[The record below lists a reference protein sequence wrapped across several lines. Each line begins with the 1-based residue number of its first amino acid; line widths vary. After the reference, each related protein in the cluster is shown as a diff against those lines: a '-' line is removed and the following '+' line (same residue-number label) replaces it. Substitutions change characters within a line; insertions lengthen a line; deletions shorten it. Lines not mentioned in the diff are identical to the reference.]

1 MPERSGDRTAKVTRS
16 PLYELTVTRVKEF
29 LRQGEAVFWVFVFPL
44 LLALALGFA
53 FRDKAPDRIPIGVAK
68 GERSAAVAAA
78 LAKSPALRVRV
89 YEPEAGREALRV
101 GKISLLVETDGAT
114 LFRFDATRPDSRM
127 ARMEADDALQ
137 RAAGRIDA
145 VRIAEEKVTERG
157 SRYIDFL
164 IPGLLG
170 LNLMGTGMWG
180 VGFSITTARSQK
192 LLKRLVATPMLKR
205 DYLLAQMASRIAF
218 LAAEVVVL
226 LGFAWFVFDVGVR
239 GSLLLLSVIC
249 FVGAMAFAG
258 LGVLVAARAETIEA
272 VSGLMNFVMLP
283 MWLLSGVFF
292 SADRFPDAAQPF
304 IRALPLTALNDA
316 LREVM
321 IEGAGVMAVVPELL
335 NLSVWTV
342 VSFVVALKIFRW
354 K

>member
-1 MPERSGDRTAKVTRS
+1 MKQRSA
-16 PLYELTVTRVKEF
+16 LHELTVTRTKEF

-53 FRDKAPDRIPIGVAK
+53 FREKAPDRIPIGVTR
-68 GERSAAVAAA
+68 GERAAAVAAA
-78 LAKSPALRVRV
+78 LETSPALRVRLWAAD
-89 YEPEAGREALRV
+89 EGREALRV
-101 GKISLLVETDGAT
+101 GRISLLVETGGPV
-114 LFRFDATRPDSRM
+114 LFRFDPTRPDSRM
-127 ARMEADDALQ
+127 ARMEAADALQ
-137 RAAGRIDA
+137 RAAGRIDL
-145 VRIAEEKVTERG
+145 VKIGEQKVTERG

-170 LNLMGTGMWG
+170 LNLMSTGMWG
-180 VGFSITTARSQK
+180 VGFSIVTARSQK
-192 LLKRLVATPMLKR
+192 LLKRLVATPMRKR
-205 DYLLAQMASRIAF
+205 DYLLAQMLSRIAF
-218 LAAEVVVL
+218 LAAEVLVL

-239 GSLLLLSVIC
+239 GSILALSLVS

-258 LGVLVAARAETIEA
+258 MGVLVAARAETVEA

-321 IEGAGVMAVVPELL
+321 IEGAGLVPVLPELA
-335 NLSVWTV
+335 NLTIWCI

>member
-1 MPERSGDRTAKVTRS
+1 MNPRSA
-16 PLYELTVTRVKEF
+16 LHELTVTRTKEF

-44 LLALALGFA
+44 LLAVALGFA
-53 FRDKAPDRIPIGVAK
+53 FREKPPDRIPIGVTK
-68 GERSAAVAAA
+68 GEGAVAMAER
-78 LAKSPALRVRV
+78 LEKSPALRVRL
-89 YEPEAGREALRV
+89 YEPAEGREALRV
-101 GKISLLVETDGAT
+101 GRISLLVETGGPAS
-114 LFRFDATRPDSRM
+114 FRFDPTRPDSRV
-127 ARMEADDALQ
+127 ARMEAADALQ
-137 RAAGRIDA
+137 RAAGRIDPLK
-145 VRIAEEKVTERG
+145 IGEEKVTERG

-170 LNLMGTGMWG
+170 LNLMSTGMWG
-180 VGFSITTARSQK
+180 VGFSIVTARSQK
-192 LLKRLVATPMLKR
+192 LLKRLVATPMRKR
-205 DYLLAQMASRIAF
+205 DYLLSQMLSRMVF
-218 LAAEVVVL
+218 LAAEVIVL

-239 GSLLLLSVIC
+239 GSILALSLVS

-258 LGVLVAARAETIEA
+258 LGVLIAARVETIEA

-321 IEGAGVMAVVPELL
+321 IEGAGTLAILPELA
-335 NLSVWTV
+335 NLTIWCV
-342 VSFVVALKIFRW
+342 VSFVIALKIFRW

>member
-1 MPERSGDRTAKVTRS
+1 
-16 PLYELTVTRVKEF
+16 
-29 LRQGEAVFWVFVFPL
+29 
-44 LLALALGFA
+44 
-53 FRDKAPDRIPIGVAK
+53 VAK
-68 GERSAAVAAA
+68 ALER
-78 LAKSPALRVRV
+78 SPALRVRL
-89 YEPEAGREALRV
+89 YEPKAGREALRV
-101 GKISLLVETDGAT
+101 GKISLLVEAGTPT

-137 RAAGRIDA
+137 RAAGRVDPVPIDD
-145 VRIAEEKVTERG
+145 EKVTERG

-180 VGFSITTARSQK
+180 VGFSIVTARSQK

-239 GSLLLLSVIC
+239 GSVLLLSVIC

-321 IEGAGVMAVVPELL
+321 IEGAGVVAVWPELV
-335 NLSVWTV
+335 NLTVWTLL
-342 VSFVVALKIFRW
+342 SFVVALKIFRW

>member
-1 MPERSGDRTAKVTRS
+1 MATRS

-29 LRQGEAVFWVFVFPL
+29 LRQGEAVFWVFGFPI

-53 FRDKAPDRIPIGVAK
+53 FRDKAPDRIAIGVAK
-68 GERSAAVAAA
+68 GANSAAVMQA
-78 LAKSPALRVRV
+78 LEASPALRVRL
-89 YEPEAGREALRV
+89 YDPAQGREALRV
-101 GKISLLVETDGAT
+101 GRISLLVETDGAT
-114 LFRFDATRPDSRM
+114 VFRFDATRPDSRV

-137 RAAGRIDA
+137 RAAGRVDPVKIGA
-145 VRIAEEKVTERG
+145 EKVTERG

-180 VGFSITTARSQK
+180 VGFSIVTARSQK
-192 LLKRLVATPMLKR
+192 LLKRLLATPMRKR
-205 DYLLAQMASRIAF
+205 DYLLAQMFSRIAF
-218 LAAEVVVL
+218 LAAEVVLL
-226 LGFAWFVFDVGVR
+226 LGFAWLVFDVGVR
-239 GSLLLLSVIC
+239 GSLLLLSLIC

-292 SADRFPDAAQPF
+292 SADRFPDVAQPF
-304 IRALPLTALNDA
+304 IRLLPLTALNDA

-321 IEGAGVMAVVPELL
+321 IEGAGIVAVMPELV

-342 VSFVVALKIFRW
+342 LSFVVALKIFRW

>member
-1 MPERSGDRTAKVTRS
+1 MATRS

-29 LRQGEAVFWVFVFPL
+29 IRQSEAVFWVFGFPI

-68 GERSAAVAAA
+68 GPNAARVMKA
-78 LAKSPALRVRV
+78 LEASPALRVRL
-89 YEPEAGREALRV
+89 YAPTEGREALRV
-101 GKISLLVETDGAT
+101 GRISLLVETDGAAV
-114 LFRFDATRPDSRM
+114 FRFDATRPDSRV
-127 ARMEADDALQ
+127 ARMESADALQ
-137 RAAGRIDA
+137 RAAGRIDP
-145 VRIAEEKVTERG
+145 VTIGEEKVTERG

-180 VGFSITTARSQK
+180 VGFSIVTARSQK
-192 LLKRLVATPMLKR
+192 LLKRLLATPMRKR
-205 DYLLAQMASRIAF
+205 DYLLSQMFSRMTF
-218 LAAEVVVL
+218 LAAEVAVL

-239 GSLLLLSVIC
+239 GSLFLLSLVC
-249 FVGAMAFAG
+249 FIGAMAFAG
-258 LGVLVAARAETIEA
+258 LGVLVAARAETIET

-292 SADRFPDAAQPF
+292 SADRFPDIAQPL
-304 IRALPLTALNDA
+304 IHALPLTALNDA
-316 LREVM
+316 LRGVM
-321 IEGAGVMAVVPELL
+321 IEGAGFVSVAPELA
-335 NLSVWTV
+335 NLTVWTI

>member
-1 MPERSGDRTAKVTRS
+1 MATRS

-53 FRDKAPDRIPIGVAK
+53 FRDKAPDRIPIGVAR
-68 GERSAAVAAA
+68 GANSAAVTKA
-78 LAKSPALRVRV
+78 LEASPALRVRL
-89 YEPEAGREALRV
+89 YDPAQGREALRV
-101 GKISLLVETDGAT
+101 GRISLLVETDGAT
-114 LFRFDATRPDSRM
+114 VFRFDATRPDSRV

-137 RAAGRIDA
+137 RAAGRVDPVKIG
-145 VRIAEEKVTERG
+145 EEKVTERG

-180 VGFSITTARSQK
+180 VGFSIVTARSQK
-192 LLKRLVATPMLKR
+192 LLKRLLATPMLKR
-205 DYLLAQMASRIAF
+205 DYLLAQMFSRIAF
-218 LAAEVVVL
+218 LAAEVAVL
-226 LGFAWFVFDVGVR
+226 LGFAWLVFDVGVR
-239 GSLLLLSVIC
+239 GSLLLLSLIC

-292 SADRFPDAAQPF
+292 SADRFPDVAQPF

-321 IEGAGVMAVVPELL
+321 IEGAGFVAVMPELV

-342 VSFVVALKIFRW
+342 LSFVVALKIFRW

>member
-1 MPERSGDRTAKVTRS
+1 MATRS

-29 LRQGEAVFWVFVFPL
+29 LRQGEAVFWVFGFPI

-53 FRDKAPDRIPIGVAK
+53 FRDKAPDRVAIGVAK
-68 GERSAAVAAA
+68 GTNSAAVLKA
-78 LAKSPALRVRV
+78 LEASPALRVRL
-89 YEPEAGREALRV
+89 YEPAQGREALRV
-101 GKISLLVETDGAT
+101 GRISLLVETDGAT
-114 LFRFDATRPDSRM
+114 VFRFDATRPDSRV

-137 RAAGRIDA
+137 RAAGRVDPVKIG
-145 VRIAEEKVTERG
+145 EEKVTERG

-180 VGFSITTARSQK
+180 VGFSIVTARSQK
-192 LLKRLVATPMLKR
+192 LLKRLLATPMLKR
-205 DYLLAQMASRIAF
+205 DYVLAQMLSRIAF
-218 LAAEVVVL
+218 LAAEVVLL
-226 LGFAWFVFDVGVR
+226 LGFAWLVFDVGVR
-239 GSLLLLSVIC
+239 GSLLLLSLIC

-292 SADRFPDAAQPF
+292 SADRFPEAAQPY
-304 IRALPLTALNDA
+304 IRLLPLTALNDA

-321 IEGAGVMAVVPELL
+321 LEGAGFVTVAPELV
-335 NLSVWTV
+335 NLTVWTI
-342 VSFVVALKIFRW
+342 VSFVVALRIFRW

>member
-1 MPERSGDRTAKVTRS
+1 MKPRSA
-16 PLYELTVTRVKEF
+16 LYELTVSRTKEF

-53 FRDKAPDRIPIGVAK
+53 FRDKPPDKIPVGV
-68 GERSAAVAAA
+68 SAGDGAASVAAA
-78 LAKSPALRVRV
+78 LEESPALRVRI
-89 YEPEAGREALRV
+89 YEPEPGREALRV
-101 GKISLLVETDGAT
+101 GRISLLVEPGVAT
-114 LFRFDATRPDSRM
+114 LFRFDPTRPDSRV
-127 ARMEADDALQ
+127 ARMEAADALQ
-137 RAAGRIDA
+137 RAAGRRDPLTISEA
-145 VRIAEEKVTERG
+145 KVTDRG

-180 VGFSITTARSQK
+180 VGFSIVTARSQK
-192 LLKRLVATPMLKR
+192 LLKRLIATPMRKR
-205 DYLLAQMASRIAF
+205 DYLLAQMLSRMAF
-218 LAAEVVVL
+218 LAAEVIVL
-226 LGFAWFVFDVGVR
+226 LGFAWIVFDVGVR
-239 GSLLLLSVIC
+239 GSFFALSLIS

-258 LGVLVAARAETIEA
+258 LGVLVASRAETVEA

-321 IEGAGVMAVVPELL
+321 IEGAGVVEVLPELV
-335 NLSVWTV
+335 NLTIWCV
-342 VSFVVALKIFRW
+342 VSFVVALRIFRW

>member
-1 MPERSGDRTAKVTRS
+1 MKQRSA
-16 PLYELTVTRVKEF
+16 LHELTVTRTKEF

-53 FRDKAPDRIPIGVAK
+53 FREKAPDRIPIGVTR
-68 GERSAAVAAA
+68 GESAAVLAAA
-78 LAKSPALRVRV
+78 LEKSPALRVRL
-89 YEPEAGREALRV
+89 YAADEGREALRV
-101 GKISLLVETDGAT
+101 GRISLLVETGGPV
-114 LFRFDATRPDSRM
+114 LFRFDPTRPDSRM
-127 ARMEADDALQ
+127 ARMEAADALQ
-137 RAAGRIDA
+137 RAAGRIDP
-145 VRIAEEKVTERG
+145 VKIGEQKVTERG

-170 LNLMGTGMWG
+170 LNLMSTGMWG
-180 VGFSITTARSQK
+180 VGFSIVSARSQK
-192 LLKRLVATPMLKR
+192 LLKRLIATPMRKR
-205 DYLLAQMASRIAF
+205 DYLLAQMLSRIAF
-218 LAAEVVVL
+218 LAAEVLVL

-239 GSLLLLSVIC
+239 GSILALSLVS

-321 IEGAGVMAVVPELL
+321 IEGAGLVPVLPELA
-335 NLSVWTV
+335 NLTIWCI

>member
-1 MPERSGDRTAKVTRS
+1 MKTHSA
-16 PLYELTVTRVKEF
+16 LYELTVTRTKEF

-53 FRDKAPDRIPIGVAK
+53 FREKPPDRIPIGVAK
-68 GERSAAVAAA
+68 GERAVVVAAA
-78 LAKSPALRVRV
+78 LEKSPALRVRL
-89 YEPEAGREALRV
+89 YEPAEGREALRV
-101 GKISLLVETDGAT
+101 GRISLLVETDSRAV
-114 LFRFDATRPDSRM
+114 FRFDPTRPDSRM
-127 ARMEADDALQ
+127 ARMEAADAMQ
-137 RAAGRIDA
+137 RAAGRIDPVKIGEA
-145 VRIAEEKVTERG
+145 TVTERG

-180 VGFSITTARSQK
+180 VGFSIVTARAQK
-192 LLKRLVATPMLKR
+192 LLKRLVATPMRKR
-205 DYLLAQMASRIAF
+205 DYLLAQMFSRIAF
-218 LAAEVVVL
+218 LAAEVAVL
-226 LGFAWFVFDVGVR
+226 VGFGWLVFDVGVR

-258 LGVLVAARAETIEA
+258 FGVLVAARAETIEA
-272 VSGLMNFVMLP
+272 VNGLMNLVMLP

-321 IEGAGVMAVVPELL
+321 IEGAGLLAVLPELA
-335 NLSVWTV
+335 NLTIWCI

>member
-1 MPERSGDRTAKVTRS
+1 MPAPS

-29 LRQGEAVFWVFVFPL
+29 IRQGEAVFWVFVFPI

-53 FRDKAPDRIPIGVAK
+53 FRDKAPDRIPIGVAN
-68 GERSAAVAAA
+68 GARSAAVAKA
-78 LAKSPALRVRV
+78 LETSPALRVRLYDPV
-89 YEPEAGREALRV
+89 AGREALRV
-101 GKISLLVETDGAT
+101 GKISLLVEVDGAT
-114 LFRFDATRPDSRM
+114 LFRFDPTRPDSRM
-127 ARMEADDALQ
+127 ARMEAVDALQ
-137 RAAGRIDA
+137 RAAGRVDPVTIG
-145 VRIAEEKVTERG
+145 EERVTERG

-170 LNLMGTGMWG
+170 LNLMSTGMWG
-180 VGFSITTARSQK
+180 VGFSIVTARSQK
-192 LLKRLVATPMLKR
+192 LLKRLVATPMRKR

-218 LAAEVVVL
+218 LAAEVAVL
-226 LGFAWFVFDVGVR
+226 LGFAWLVFDVGVR
-239 GSLLLLSVIC
+239 GSLLLLAVIC

-258 LGVLVAARAETIEA
+258 LGVLVASRAETIEA

-292 SADRFPDAAQPF
+292 SADRFPDSVQPF
-304 IRALPLTALNDA
+304 LRALPLTALNDA

-321 IEGAGVMAVVPELL
+321 IEGASVVAVLPELV
-335 NLSVWTV
+335 NLTVWMLL
-342 VSFVVALKIFRW
+342 SFAVALRVFKW

>member
-1 MPERSGDRTAKVTRS
+1 MTPRSA
-16 PLYELTVTRVKEF
+16 LYELTVTRTQEF

-53 FRDKAPDRIPIGVAK
+53 FREKPPDRIPVGVTA
-68 GERSAAVAAA
+68 GEGAAAVAAA
-78 LAKSPALRVRV
+78 LERSPALRVRI
-89 YEPEAGREALRV
+89 YDAAQGREALRV
-101 GKISLLVETDGAT
+101 GRISLLVEAGGST
-114 LFRFDATRPDSRM
+114 LFRFDPTRPDSRV
-127 ARMEADDALQ
+127 ARMEAADALQ
-137 RAAGRIDA
+137 RAAGRTDPVTIGEA
-145 VRIAEEKVTERG
+145 KVTERG

-180 VGFSITTARSQK
+180 VGFSIVTARSQK
-192 LLKRLVATPMLKR
+192 LLKRLIATPMRKR
-205 DYLLAQMASRIAF
+205 DYLLAQMFSRMAF
-218 LAAEVVVL
+218 LAAEVLVL

-239 GSLLLLSVIC
+239 GSLLLLSFVS

-258 LGVLVAARAETIEA
+258 LGVLVASRAETIEA
-272 VSGLMNFVMLP
+272 VNGLMNFVMLP

-292 SADRFPDAAQPF
+292 SADRFPGAAQPF

-321 IEGAGVMAVVPELL
+321 IEGAGLVAVLPELV
-335 NLSVWTV
+335 NLTIWCV

>member
-1 MPERSGDRTAKVTRS
+1 MAMATRS
-16 PLYELTVTRVKEF
+16 ALWELTVTRVKEF

-53 FRDKAPDRIPIGVAK
+53 FRDKAPDRIPVGVTK
-68 GERSAAVAAA
+68 GEGSAAVTKA
-78 LAKSPALRVRV
+78 LEASPALRVRLYDV
-89 YEPEAGREALRV
+89 EQGREALRV
-101 GKISLLVETDGAT
+101 GKISLLVETGGAT

-137 RAAGRIDA
+137 RAAGRVDPVAIG
-145 VRIAEEKVTERG
+145 EEKVTERG

-180 VGFSITTARSQK
+180 VGFSIVTARSQK
-192 LLKRLVATPMLKR
+192 LLKRLIATPMRKR
-205 DYLLAQMASRIAF
+205 DYLLAQMFSRIAF

-239 GSLLLLSVIC
+239 GSLLLLSAIC

-292 SADRFPDAAQPF
+292 SADRFPDAVQPF

-321 IEGAGVMAVVPELL
+321 IEGAGVVAVVPELV

-342 VSFVVALKIFRW
+342 LSFVVALKIFRW